1 MGSEWSRYVQSSGEL
16 YYSRLLRFT
25 EENQALWLPALGA
38 GEEGDVLEVGCG
50 GGSLCLRLKQLRPGL
65 RVTGLDRDEGHIRF
79 AREKAAETG
88 LDCGFVVGD
97 AMELPFR
104 DESFDLCFSHT
115 VAEHVPHAPF
125 FREQRRVLRPG
136 GRIAVL
142 SVRSRLG
149 LQGGMA
155 GPDPEEQ
162 ALLDRAWAAVEDPF
176 PRLQVGTFEMEER
189 QFPAELERYGF
200 RQVRVEL
207 FTLLPFAPDN
217 GDVSGERALW
227 QIETLRLASLANL
240 DKLRGLAEEALE
252 AAEWARLYALQNAR
266 FDRRRRQYLAGEKL
280 WDFSSVTVLAASGV
294 KP

>member
-1 MGSEWSRYVQSSGEL
+1 MRG
-16 YYSRLLRFT
+16 
-25 EENQALWLPALGA
+25 
-38 GEEGDVLEVGCG
+38 
-50 GGSLCLRLKQLRPGL
+50 
-65 RVTGLDRDEGHIRF
+65 
-79 AREKAAETG
+79 EKAAETG

-125 FREQRRVLRPG
+125 FREQRRVLRPEAG
-136 GRIAVL
+136 LPCCPCARGWGFRAAWRARTRKSRRCWIAPGRPWRI
-142 SVRSRLG
+142 
-149 LQGGMA
+149 
-155 GPDPEEQ
+155 
-162 ALLDRAWAAVEDPF
+162 PF
-176 PRLQVGTFEMEER
+176 PGYRWGPLR
-189 QFPAELERYGF
+189 WRSASSRPELERYGF

-266 FDRRRRQYLAGEKL
+266 FERRRRQYLAEERL